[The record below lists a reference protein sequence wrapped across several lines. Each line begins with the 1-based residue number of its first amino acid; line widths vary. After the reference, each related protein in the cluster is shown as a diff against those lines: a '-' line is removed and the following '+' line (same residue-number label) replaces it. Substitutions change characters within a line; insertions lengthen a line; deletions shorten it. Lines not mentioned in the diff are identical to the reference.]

1 MRPPSPNMR
10 SAVCTADSKKE
21 KQKMTFNDIFKSSFL
36 EKITSVSIVD
46 MAVALVLAFGL
57 GMFIFLV
64 YKKTFSGVM
73 YSSSFGVTL
82 VALTM
87 ITTVVILAVTSNV
100 VLSLGMVGALSI
112 VRFRTA
118 IKEPLDI
125 AFLFWSIAVGIVL
138 AAGFIPLAVI
148 GSVVIGVVLLVF
160 VNKKSYA
167 NPYIVVITCEGANI
181 ERQVMSYLGKQVQ
194 RCVVKSKTVQ
204 KGAVELNL
212 EIRMKGEDTSF
223 INILSDMDGVRSAVL
238 VSYNGDYMG

>member
-1 MRPPSPNMR
+1 
-10 SAVCTADSKKE
+10 
-21 KQKMTFNDIFKSSFL
+21 MTFNDVFKSSFL
-36 EKITSVSIVD
+36 ENVTSVSMLD

-57 GMFIFLV
+57 GLFIFLV
-64 YKKTFSGVM
+64 YKKTFTGVM

-138 AAGFIPLAVI
+138 AAGMIPLAVL
-148 GSVVIGVVLLVF
+148 GSLVIGAVLLVF
-160 VNKKSYA
+160 VNKKSHVD
-167 NPYIVVITCEGANI
+167 P
-181 ERQVMSYLGKQVQ
+181 
-194 RCVVKSKTVQ
+194 
-204 KGAVELNL
+204 
-212 EIRMKGEDTSF
+212 
-223 INILSDMDGVRSAVL
+223 
-238 VSYNGDYMG
+238 

>member
-1 MRPPSPNMR
+1 MK
-10 SAVCTADSKKE
+10 TAAFLAT
-21 KQKMTFNDIFKSSFL
+21 TFSDIFKSNFL
-36 EKITSVSIVD
+36 ENITSVSILD
-46 MAVALVLAFGL
+46 MVVAIVLAFGM

-64 YKKTFSGVM
+64 YKKTYSGVM
-73 YSSSFGVTL
+73 YSASFGTTL

-138 AAGFIPLAVI
+138 AAGMIPLAVV
-148 GSVVIGVVLLVF
+148 GSVVIGVILLVF
-160 VNKKSYA
+160 VNRKSHS
-167 NPYIVVITCEGANI
+167 NPYIVVLRCNGHDSETKAKA
-181 ERQVMSYLGKQVQ
+181 YLNGKTE
-194 RCVVKSKTVQ
+194 RCVIKSKTVQ
-204 KGAVELNL
+204 KGSVEVNM
-212 EIRMKGEDTSF
+212 EIRLKDDNTDFVNELAG
-223 INILSDMDGVRSAVL
+223 IDGVQSAVL

>member
-1 MRPPSPNMR
+1 
-10 SAVCTADSKKE
+10 
-21 KQKMTFNDIFKSSFL
+21 MTFNDIFKSSFL
-36 EKITSVSIVD
+36 ENVSAVSLFD
-46 MAVALVLAFGL
+46 MILALILAFGL

-64 YKKTFSGVM
+64 YKKTCQAVM

-82 VALTM
+82 IALTM

-138 AAGFIPLAVI
+138 AAGMIPLAVI
-148 GSVVIGVVLLVF
+148 GSVIIGVILLVF
-160 VNKKSYA
+160 VNRKSHY
-167 NPYIVVITCEGANI
+167 NPYIVVLQCDGHASECAAKA
-181 ERQVMSYLGKQVQ
+181 YLDEMTR
-194 RCVVKSKTVQ
+194 RCVVKNKSAQ
-204 KGAVELNL
+204 KGNVELTM
-212 EIRMKGEDTSF
+212 EIRLDSDNTDF
-223 INILSDMDGVRSAVL
+223 INTLSEMEGVNSAVL